1 MYACRYVWSNRV
13 GLARSVHDM
22 AKQMYDN
29 TKYSPIAWMPLRK
42 WLFNDDDDKVAAR
55 RAATL
60 THFGKD
66 DTGFYEVVA
75 RCLYKLATGPN
86 VPWGR
91 GPANADAYCNVPI
104 HEKVRRFFLRVFFLS
119 VNI

>member
-22 AKQMYDN
+22 PKQMYDN
-29 TKYSPIAWMPLRK
+29 TKYSWMPLRK

-75 RCLYKLATGPN
+75 RCLYKQRATT
-86 VPWGR
+86 
-91 GPANADAYCNVPI
+91 
-104 HEKVRRFFLRVFFLS
+104 S
-119 VNI
+119 